1 MKKTGKNIAKI
12 LALTLTFCI
21 LSGVFQLSV
30 SAAAPETQLR
40 GESYQLWIGDTQV
53 TDENCGAIPSVTRGS
68 AAFDPATSTLT
79 LDNVTDV
86 RNETNDA
93 VIFSR
98 LSSLNIVLKGENRLS
113 YLNFDDSGD
122 WYRNKGIA
130 AYGSVSI
137 SDGGNGSLDLSG
149 FPEAISIQSNS
160 LTIESG
166 KLTAGIYGR
175 TIDSRVFDLVR
186 GLFNCGSITV
196 NGGEIGINGH
206 YIHPG
211 TMPLEARDCVADC
224 IYANS
229 FLLKNG
235 KVTLNSF
242 EDGIV
247 TGSSITVTGGTIE
260 MTGGK
265 GAGLYAINGNIDLS
279 GTKTIVKIE
288 SSSVAAYSSKGTVV
302 ISDELQISIPENGY
316 IGTYYGMPAIVNSD
330 GSYATNVLIE
340 LKKCRVNVDLC
351 GHGDTITVVTP
362 YGTKFFDAL
371 NGAGVYEALDEMETD
386 EYIFRDIT
394 TKPLS
399 DFADEEE
406 YGDDAWALIEAPVT
420 SDMTVY
426 AGFYKRIKNVH
437 ITLDRPAVGTVVS
450 GDWENQT
457 NAPQI
462 TLNDNAHCS
471 IMSAPCWETGEGI
484 FEGVMQAGETYFTYV
499 MLYPDFGYWLDDGT
513 VVTAEG
519 CEVVE
524 ATGRMVLSVYLSAT
538 PAEPVIIGDA
548 NMDGKVDVRD
558 VTAIQRHI
566 AEYEL
571 LTGDGLTA
579 ADVNADG
586 AVTIEDATELQEFLA
601 EFEHSFPT

>member
-1 MKKTGKNIAKI
+1 MKKTVKNIAKS
-12 LALTLTFCI
+12 LAITLTLCI
-21 LSGVFQLSV
+21 LSGVFQLSAG
-30 SAAAPETQLR
+30 AAAPDTQLR

-86 RNETNDA
+86 RNETGDA

-113 YLNFDDSGD
+113 YLNYVESGD

-149 FPEAISIQSNS
+149 FPEAIAMKSSS

-175 TIDSRVFDLVR
+175 TIDERTFDLIR
-186 GLFNCGSITV
+186 GLFTCGSLTV

-265 GAGLYAINGNIDLS
+265 GTGLYAINGNIDLS

-316 IGTYYGMPAIVNSD
+316 IGTYYGMPAIVSSD

-371 NGAGVYEALDEMETD
+371 NEAGVYEALDEMETD

-394 TKPLS
+394 TKPIS
-399 DFADEEE
+399 DYADEEE
-406 YGDDAWALIEAPVT
+406 YSDDAWALIEAPVT

-426 AGFYKRIKNVH
+426 AGFYQKIKNVH
-437 ITLDRPAVGTVVS
+437 ITLDRPAAGTVVS

-462 TLNDNAHCS
+462 TLSDGAHCTV
-471 IMSAPCWETGEGI
+471 MSAPCWETGEGI
-484 FEGVMQAGETYFTYV
+484 FEGVMQAGETYYTSV
-499 MLYPDFGYWLDDGT
+499 MLYPDFGYWLDYGT

-524 ATGRMVLSVYLSAT
+524 ADGRMALNVYLSV
-538 PAEPVIIGDA
+538 EPFIIGDA

-571 LTGDGLTA
+571 LTGDGLKA

-601 EFEHSFPT
+601 EFEHSFPTAV